1 VLPSTGNQVIALF
14 KETPFAIVIGVTEM
28 VTVAKSIGG
37 SNYQYTEPITI
48 AGLIF
53 LAASYP
59 TSLLMRRLEIRLGHY

>member
-1 VLPSTGNQVIALF
+1 LRRTTHRVVVGAGNDSIVRGSPSG
-14 KETPFAIVIGVTEM
+14 
-28 VTVAKSIGG
+28 
-37 SNYQYTEPITI
+37 PITI